1 VQTKDATAAAAAA
14 AGSSGGAAG
23 GAGNILVEEGA
34 AAAGGNPAMGVAEG
48 GVSDEAL
55 GEWGK
60 VTSALTAAPGSGV
73 GMSGVSKEKMEPF
86 KWDDSIPK
94 LADRRFSTH
103 VHVRVYVY
111 VYVNVCVN
119 VYVHD
124 VYVCVYSVYASA
136 HHCSF
141 SSPNFVRL
149 PPHPQNSL
157 IFLIFVAEMNYARRH
172 RHI

>member
-1 VQTKDATAAAAAA
+1 MSGTPLLLLLLPMRLLFLCDCVCDSIRLCGVQTKDAAAAAP
-14 AGSSGGAAG
+14 AGSSGGARG

-34 AAAGGNPAMGVAEG
+34 GAAGGNPAMGVAEG
-48 GVSDEAL
+48 AVADEEL

-94 LADRRFSTH
+94 LADRRFSTR

-111 VYVNVCVN
+111 VYVNV
-119 VYVHD
+119 Y
-124 VYVCVYSVYASA
+124 VYA
-136 HHCSF
+136 C
-141 SSPNFVRL
+141 V
-149 PPHPQNSL
+149 
-157 IFLIFVAEMNYARRH
+157 
-172 RHI
+172 